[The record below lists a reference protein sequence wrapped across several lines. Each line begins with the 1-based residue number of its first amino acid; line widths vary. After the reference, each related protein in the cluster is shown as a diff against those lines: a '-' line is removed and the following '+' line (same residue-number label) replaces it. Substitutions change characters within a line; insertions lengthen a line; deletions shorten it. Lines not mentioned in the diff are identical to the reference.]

1 MFHYQRL
8 GFNFELQPSTQKLE
22 ALWMDDRAGP
32 ACLKDTHVI
41 LLYTS
46 FVVDILEMGI
56 LFPNLVNLNND

>member
-1 MFHYQRL
+1 
-8 GFNFELQPSTQKLE
+8 
-22 ALWMDDRAGP
+22 MDDRAGP

-41 LLYTS
+41 LLHTS

>member
-1 MFHYQRL
+1 
-8 GFNFELQPSTQKLE
+8 
-22 ALWMDDRAGP
+22 MDDRAGP